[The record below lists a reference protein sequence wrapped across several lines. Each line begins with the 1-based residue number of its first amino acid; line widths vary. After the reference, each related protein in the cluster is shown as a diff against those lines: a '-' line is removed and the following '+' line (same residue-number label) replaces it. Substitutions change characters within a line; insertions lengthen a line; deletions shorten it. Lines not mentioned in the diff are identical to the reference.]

1 METTEKLWREFSGR
15 LRAFILKSIRSET
28 EADDLLQEVFAKI
41 HAGIGQLKDPAALE
55 PWLFQITRN
64 AMVDSLRQRR
74 DVPGS
79 TDSLPARSDE
89 PSGVNFNRE
98 IASCLKSFIVCLPEK
113 YRTAL
118 LLVEHQG
125 LTQKETARQLGL
137 SLSGAKSRIQRG
149 REQLRKRLTEC
160 CEYQFDTYGN
170 VVDYRQKA
178 FDRCA
183 CNPPAQ

>member
-89 PSGVNFNRE
+89 PIGSQLQSGDR
-98 IASCLKSFIVCLPEK
+98 LLPQILHRLPAGK
-113 YRTAL
+113 ISNSPSPRRTSRFDA
-118 LLVEHQG
+118 EG
-125 LTQKETARQLGL
+125 DGETTGPFTV
-137 SLSGAKSRIQRG
+137 GGKIQNSAG
-149 REQLRKRLTEC
+149 TGTIEETTHGML
-160 CEYQFDTYGN
+160 
-170 VVDYRQKA
+170 
-178 FDRCA
+178 
-183 CNPPAQ
+183 